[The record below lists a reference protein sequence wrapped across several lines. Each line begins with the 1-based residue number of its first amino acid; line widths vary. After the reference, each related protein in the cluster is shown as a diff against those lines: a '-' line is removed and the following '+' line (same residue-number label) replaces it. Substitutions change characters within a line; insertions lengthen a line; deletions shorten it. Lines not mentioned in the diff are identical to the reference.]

1 MAPTSSTPIASL
13 GSPVASPDS
22 GRDPTGIPTTL
33 DGQPVNIGLAAVVHA
48 LTTTDAKPFLVGG
61 WFNDARA
68 LTCSGGIGRDPSPLL
83 SGCATVVGGDSPW
96 GQSFPGPQG
105 PMYWDGHELPG
116 RVGPSIVKV
125 HTHDSRSAGCRA
137 ENRAQ
142 CRSVLVVDD
151 VLWTGDEWTT
161 TAPLSVV
168 AAVGRLGG
176 LNILSQFPTGPKGFL
191 SVGRHVFTA
200 PLAQPCPSPWP
211 HEVFELH
218 ADPRFGVLA
227 VFPDEAARTAAQGQL
242 DPASPGCG
250 DDPRVIRPD
259 AATWVGVQN
268 VLAQVFGADAAAHAE
283 ASLGGHEPDR
293 YLPLPAASLDE
304 SYRVVDDAEAA
315 RAAGFLDA
323 EALAVDR
330 ASNDWFPTYQQATYR
345 RFTAHALTYVIGE
358 GTAVTQT
365 NVDAATWAA
374 IKAAAVPGTARLYVV
389 GHPDSTDPALG
400 TEAVV
405 AYEKVHPDIDTWGL
419 IVPPPEH

>member
-1 MAPTSSTPIASL
+1 L
-13 GSPVASPDS
+13 
-22 GRDPTGIPTTL
+22 
-33 DGQPVNIGLAAVVHA
+33 
-48 LTTTDAKPFLVGG
+48 PF
-61 WFNDARA
+61 
-68 LTCSGGIGRDPSPLL
+68 
-83 SGCATVVGGDSPW
+83 
-96 GQSFPGPQG
+96 
-105 PMYWDGHELPG
+105 
-116 RVGPSIVKV
+116 
-125 HTHDSRSAGCRA
+125 
-137 ENRAQ
+137 
-142 CRSVLVVDD
+142 VLYC
-151 VLWTGDEWTT
+151 G
-161 TAPLSVV
+161 
-168 AAVGRLGG
+168 
-176 LNILSQFPTGPKGFL
+176 
-191 SVGRHVFTA
+191 
-200 PLAQPCPSPWP
+200 
-211 HEVFELH
+211 
-218 ADPRFGVLA
+218 
-227 VFPDEAARTAAQGQL
+227 DEAARTAAQGQL

-304 SYRVVDDAEAA
+304 SYRVVADAEAA

-419 IVPPPEH
+419 IVLPSQH